1 MGGKHARRASLRR
14 RLVRMIVFRASVSMA
29 VLVGS
34 LYLGLA
40 TGQRIVAY
48 RQHRA
53 DRDAERPVPACIHSL
68 PRGDALAAARR
79 LHHHQRAVARLPE
92 CYRPPRQA
100 QLDATAL
107 SPIKRVL

>member
-1 MGGKHARRASLRR
+1 MGGEHARRASLRR
-14 RLVRMIVFRASVSMA
+14 RLVRMIVFRAIVSTA
-29 VLVGS
+29 VLLGS

-53 DRDAERPVPACIHSL
+53 DRHAERAVPACIHSL
-68 PRGDALAAARR
+68 PQEDALAAART
-79 LHHHQRAVARLPE
+79 HHHHHPAVARLLE

-100 QLDATAL
+100 QLDAKAQEG
-107 SPIKRVL
+107 